1 MAGSVQFISNSANQA
16 GAIIITFNRNLIIA
30 HNAQVTFQGN
40 SAHREG
46 GAILTYSSVVLGGSV
61 QFINN
66 TAKFGGAI
74 YLSTAVL
81 LINCTLPPSTTLE

>member
-1 MAGSVQFISNSANQA
+1 MALSERVENPYIKKC
-16 GAIIITFNRNLIIA
+16 
-30 HNAQVTFQGN
+30 N

-66 TAKFGGAI
+66 TA
-74 YLSTAVL
+74 VL
-81 LINCTLPPSTTLE
+81 R